1 MEEALFLTFNIDL
14 GFLEGRVVGVCQATG
29 ARVTAV
35 ADAGVWNPDPRAATA
50 IGTRYHVGRAFMPGA
65 FHPKVI
71 VLSGP
76 DACFLAI
83 GSGNLTLGGWQY
95 NSEIWTMFTARNGE
109 APAIL
114 DPVARWLECLPEHIT
129 VDDLSRDAMLRT
141 AHSIRHY
148 VEASTVVDTG
158 HTFLS
163 STTDSI
169 LDQITGTDVDELDL
183 YAPFHDPNSAAIDN
197 LIHRLNPKRVR
208 ILVQPGL
215 TVMESD
221 ALRTVINRHAMPV
234 TVMADPSRRYRH
246 GKLIEWSQDGQR
258 WALTGSA
265 NLSIAALESTIGTGG
280 NCEAGVITRVP
291 TTLMSEGVE
300 ISTRDLR
307 TFRITSSATDREHA
321 SGPQL
326 LSATVVDS
334 GIEVVL
340 ASASRLDLSV
350 QLSRQ
355 RADLSDWED
364 IGELPAGVDTNVF
377 TVVADSGS
385 RLRLQYLDNNGT
397 DRYSQLVFLSNPALV
412 RRQPMNGSARA
423 AKENRNPLDIW
434 ANHQDLLRLVT
445 QDFPALDRDVKNTS
459 KITIPKEVGDEPDME
474 QRKRKTIDPWLW
486 LMDESAAHHGTPL
499 TAFALGRGA
508 DILKEQTAPAWVDRT
523 ADDDTPGLETDT
535 AEDPIADPTSRDRS
549 DTARPPV
556 DQSDDAKAVKA
567 AQIRWCRQSSQRCPR
582 LPTISQLLVLRII
595 LGFATRGVWDEN
607 DTEPLTIVDS
617 ILDSLVEAADRT
629 PPPPPQL
636 RTSIASLAA
645 VALTVLH
652 ERVDPSVHD
661 ERTIIYRRARS
672 RVEPLLVDTDADT
685 IAEYCLYLHNSNG
698 FPLRPG
704 HVVRTISAILTH
716 DELSD
721 AIAATEADGHDVT
734 RVGEN
739 LVRIDGTFGTAQ
751 MPALRFIAA
760 AQSAALVGAWAINP
774 AGDWALAIWRKPDLI
789 VARST
794 AHQPIWQH
802 DVLSDRVPPSAF
814 LQIRAED
821 SGGFRRPHRQRD
833 GTFTEAQRLLTALGL
848 SSPQPPSD
856 LTSLTAESTR

>member
-14 GFLEGRVVGVCQATG
+14 GFLEGRILGVCQATG

-76 DACFLAI
+76 EACFLAI

-95 NSEIWTMFTARNGE
+95 NSEIWTIFTASTGE

-114 DPVARWLECLPEHIT
+114 DPVSRWLQRLPEHIT
-129 VDDLSRDAMLRT
+129 VDELSRNAMLRT
-141 AHSIRHY
+141 VESLRHHMTS
-148 VEASTVVDTG
+148 STVVDTG
-158 HTFLS
+158 HTFVS
-163 STTDSI
+163 STTDPI

-183 YAPFHDPNSAAIDN
+183 YAPFHDPNSAAIDH
-197 LIHRLNPKRVR
+197 LIQRLNPTRVR

-215 TVMESD
+215 TVIESD
-221 ALRTVINRHAMPV
+221 ALRAVINRHAVPV
-234 TVMADPSRRYRH
+234 TVLADPARRYRH

-265 NLSIAALESTIGTGG
+265 NLSIAALESTIGAGG
-280 NCEAGVITRVP
+280 NCEAGLITRVP
-291 TTLMSEGVE
+291 TTLMPEGAE
-300 ISTRDLR
+300 LSTADLH
-307 TFRITSSATDREHA
+307 TVRIHSSAANREHA
-321 SGPQL
+321 AGPQL
-326 LSATVVDS
+326 LSATIVDS

-340 ASASRLDLSV
+340 ASASSLDLGV
-350 QLSRQ
+350 QLSHQ
-355 RADLSDWED
+355 LADLGDWED

-377 TVVADSGS
+377 AVVADSGS
-385 RLRLQYLDNNGT
+385 RLRLHYLDNNDT
-397 DRYSQLVFLSNPALV
+397 DRYSQLVFLSDPAAVL
-412 RRQPMNGSARA
+412 RQPINGAARA
-423 AKENRNPLDIW
+423 AKENRNLIDMW
-434 ANHQDLLRLVT
+434 ANYPDLLKVLS
-445 QDFPALDRDVKNTS
+445 QEFAALDRDVKNAS
-459 KITIPKEVGDEPDME
+459 KITIPKQADDDPDTH
-474 QRKRKTIDPWLW
+474 QRARKTTDPWLW
-486 LMDESAAHHGTPL
+486 LVDDSATHHGTPL
-499 TAFALGRGA
+499 IAFALGRGT
-508 DILKEQTAPAWVDRT
+508 DFLKEQTAPAWADRT

-535 AEDPIADPTSRDRS
+535 ADTVADDPTSSDGS
-549 DTARPPV
+549 DTAGKPA
-556 DQSDDAKAVKA
+556 DQNHDANAVKA
-567 AQIRWCRQSSQRCPR
+567 VQARWCKQSSQRCPR
-582 LPTISQLLVLRII
+582 LPAISQLLVLRAV
-595 LGFATRGVWDEN
+595 LVFATGNTWDEN
-607 DTEPLTIVDS
+607 DTEPLTIIDS
-617 ILDSLVEAADRT
+617 ILDSLVNATERT

-636 RTSIASLAA
+636 RSSIASLAA

-661 ERTIIYRRARS
+661 ERTTIYRHARS
-672 RVEPLLVDTDADT
+672 RVEPLLADTDEDT
-685 IAEYCLYLHNSNG
+685 IAEYCLYVHNSNG

-704 HVVRTISAILTH
+704 HVARTISAILSH

-721 AIAATEADGHDVT
+721 AIAAAEADGHDVT

-739 LVRIDGTFGTAQ
+739 LVRIDGAFGTAQ

-760 AQSAALVGAWAINP
+760 AQSAALVGAWTINP
-774 AGDWALAIWRKPDLI
+774 AGDWALAMWRKPDLI

-802 DVLSDRVPPSAF
+802 YVLSDRVPPSAF

-821 SGGFRRPHRQRD
+821 SGGFRRPHRQRE

-848 SSPQPPSD
+848 SSPQPPTD